1 MVPLGPP
8 RPAVREDGCAAVSQ
22 GTFIIP
28 KGARTA
34 TATAKFGRWKSR
46 HSISPEDTR
55 LSQRPPLAIPET
67 SSQAMR
73 ILYYYPYY
81 PRPAGGLK
89 QIRLQAE
96 LLHQLGH
103 EVYLVRD
110 AESVDAPVTFDDNRF
125 YHIDVPQWKE
135 PFSATAAKLSES
147 DILILPEYDL
157 KTTLPRCATTKAR
170 IVINNQNGFH
180 ALQHAPRDR
189 NLIRRI
195 KLVIANSSY
204 NCTVSRLAY
213 QVPAERVFYV
223 PHWIIRDPF
232 LPQHAPGFGAK
243 KPGICFMPR
252 KRGTLVHQIRE
263 KVQSLHPTIPWVEI
277 DNIPELEVARLMR
290 EYQMFFAAHHQEGC
304 PLTALEAMACGS
316 VVAGFGGTERF
327 THPYATP
334 GNGYWADS
342 DNDADSAIRRVSE
355 MIRDVQSDPVRIQSL
370 LAQSLVTIEPYSK
383 PRVLA
388 GLTRLLDGLAVIA
401 SGKDISPRLRHLR
414 GPPLSEE
421 RWRLR
426 DWLFSH
432 RKRLQAR

>member
-1 MVPLGPP
+1 M
-8 RPAVREDGCAAVSQ
+8 
-22 GTFIIP
+22 
-28 KGARTA
+28 
-34 TATAKFGRWKSR
+34 
-46 HSISPEDTR
+46 R
-55 LSQRPPLAIPET
+55 LF
-67 SSQAMR
+67 
-73 ILYYYPYY
+73 YYYPYY

-103 EVYLVRD
+103 EVYLIRD
-110 AESVDAPVTFDDNRF
+110 TESIASLATFDDNHF
-125 YHIDVPQWKE
+125 YNIEVPNWQE
-135 PFSATAAKLSES
+135 PFSAATAKLSES

-157 KTTLPRCATTKAR
+157 TGTLARCATTKAR

-180 ALQHAPRDR
+180 ALEHAPKDG
-189 NLIRRI
+189 NLLRQIS
-195 KLVIANSSY
+195 LVIANSPY

-213 QVPAERVFYV
+213 RVPADRVFYV

-232 LPQHAPGFGAK
+232 LPQLAPAFGSK

-252 KRGTLVHQIRE
+252 KRGALVHRIRE

-277 DNIPELEVARLMR
+277 ENIPERQVAGLMR

-355 MIRDVQSDPVRIQSL
+355 MIRDVQSNPAKIHPL
-370 LAQSLVTIEPYSK
+370 LARSLATIEPYSK

-388 GLTRLLDGLAVIA
+388 GLTRLVEGLTVIA
-401 SGKDISPRLRHLR
+401 SGPDSSSRLRHVR
-414 GPPLSEE
+414 GPRLPEE

-426 DWLFSH
+426 DWLFTF
-432 RKRLQAR
+432 RKQLRSG